1 MTPRHVWFKSRID
14 ECLKHLVMINT
25 IEDWEQYKDSAHI
38 LACELLYATT
48 EWDKY
53 HRQISKDI

>member
-1 MTPRHVWFKSRID
+1 MTSRQAWFKSRIS
-14 ECLKHLVMINT
+14 ECLKHLEFVNT
-25 IEDWEQYKDSAHI
+25 IDDWEQYKDSAHI

-53 HRQISKDI
+53 YREISKRM